1 MESSAIIKPLTI
13 VVKLSILVFYG
24 GSGNISGICRGMTKD
39 VFFFVSPYS
48 ASINV
53 MDRRQIS
60 LLISGEFKRFNFCN
74 L

>member
-53 MDRRQIS
+53 MDRR
-60 LLISGEFKRFNFCN
+60 
-74 L
+74 